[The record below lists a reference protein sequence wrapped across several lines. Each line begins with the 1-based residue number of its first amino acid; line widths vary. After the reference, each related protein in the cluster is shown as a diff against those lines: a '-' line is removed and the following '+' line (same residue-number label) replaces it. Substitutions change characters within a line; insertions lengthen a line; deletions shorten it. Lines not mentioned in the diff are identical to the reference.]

1 MTGYYIVLGT
11 LLLVIVVANI
21 WVDKQWKIDL
31 ENEAKEGNK

>member
-21 WVDKQWKIDL
+21 WVDKQWKIEL
-31 ENEAKEGNK
+31 VNEAKEENK